1 MIIEDPRTGYSAK
14 VTLDGK
20 LKTYAVSEPPQMHI
34 NEDFG
39 ESYHAIISKTPASG
53 GNNCFFYLKNNSD
66 YDIHVKKLRIQT
78 ASAESIQVKFNDT
91 GTPIG
96 GTTNSP
102 VNQNAGSGKSA
113 DATCLE
119 GTDITG
125 LSGGTV
131 IDEVFGS
138 TTMANY
144 EWSSSL
150 ILPKNRTLTL
160 YAVTTNVAL
169 KATLSFYFYQD

>member
-1 MIIEDPRTGYSAK
+1 MIIEDPRTGTSAQ
-14 VTLDGK
+14 VTSDGK
-20 LKTYAVSEPPQMHI
+20 LKTYAVSEAPQMHI
-34 NEDFG
+34 NENSG

-53 GNNCFFYLKNNSD
+53 GNNCFFYLKNTSSD
-66 YDIHVKKLRIQT
+66 DIHVKKLRIQT
-78 ASAESIQVKFNDT
+78 ASAESIQVKLNDS

-96 GTTNSP
+96 GTTNTP
-102 VNQNAGSGKSA
+102 VSQNAGSGRAAS
-113 DATCLE
+113 ATCLD

-125 LSGGTV
+125 LSGGSV
-131 IDEVFGS
+131 VDEVFGT
-138 TTMANY
+138 TTMALY

-150 ILPKNRTLTL
+150 IIPKNRTLTL